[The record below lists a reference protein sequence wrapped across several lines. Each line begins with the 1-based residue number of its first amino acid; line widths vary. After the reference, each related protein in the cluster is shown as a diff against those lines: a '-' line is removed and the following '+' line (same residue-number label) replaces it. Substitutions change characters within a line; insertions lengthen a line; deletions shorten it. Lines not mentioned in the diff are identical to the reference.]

1 MTIAQTRTPLSL
13 EKERNN
19 MKITQQNY
27 NSKQP
32 NTVKEKKNLQ
42 LLQLFIKKIKITN
55 IFQKQQANQKNGKK
69 MKRIYQQNGKA
80 DSIKSSSEMIKAKLK
95 CNNQHNDQRNFK
107 RTEQHQA
114 GIIKSKNPTSNHNAG
129 LGFIPKSP

>member
-1 MTIAQTRTPLSL
+1 VTIAQTRTPLSL

-42 LLQLFIKKIKITN
+42 LLQLFIKKN
-55 IFQKQQANQKNGKK
+55 
-69 MKRIYQQNGKA
+69 
-80 DSIKSSSEMIKAKLK
+80 
-95 CNNQHNDQRNFK
+95 
-107 RTEQHQA
+107 
-114 GIIKSKNPTSNHNAG
+114 
-129 LGFIPKSP
+129 